1 MIASGRIGTRPGLAA
16 AALMLLLLLRATRED
31 CIAFM
36 CVIGNRERGKRS
48 RRQEKA
54 GAESGGQESKAKKK
68 KQKSESEGWS
78 AWPKKNGKW
87 KPPHWRALLSL
98 SSLLFTR
105 IAVSFRRRRLY
116 PLFANSNQMRKKA
129 KKSSLRGGASSSKS
143 TSHFRYFFLLFL
155 FSVRRF

>member
-31 CIAFM
+31 CIVVV

-68 KQKSESEGWS
+68 NQKSESEGWS
-78 AWPKKNGKW
+78 AWPKKNGKMETSTL
-87 KPPHWRALLSL
+87 ASSALSL

-105 IAVSFRRRRLY
+105 IAMSFRRRRLY
-116 PLFANSNQMRKKA
+116 PLFPNSNQMRKKA
-129 KKSSLRGGASSSKS
+129 KKIKFKRGGK
-143 TSHFRYFFLLFL
+143 FF
-155 FSVRRF
+155 

>member
-54 GAESGGQESKAKKK
+54 GAESGGAGIEGQE
-68 KQKSESEGWS
+68 
-78 AWPKKNGKW
+78 
-87 KPPHWRALLSL
+87 
-98 SSLLFTR
+98 
-105 IAVSFRRRRLY
+105 
-116 PLFANSNQMRKKA
+116 KKA
-129 KKSSLRGGASSSKS
+129 KK
-143 TSHFRYFFLLFL
+143 
-155 FSVRRF
+155 